1 MKMRS
6 KMIRKRS
13 ISTTLASTTLMI
25 LRNRLSERVWGSRG
39 VYSPHIGQPRP
50 RHGPAMGLAACI
62 PSRQEQMPREL
73 PCPSHHLA
81 RSSILDG
88 VGVIGDSISDEYR
101 YYAPDRAT
109 ARNWVEILAE
119 TRDFSFGGPRIGT
132 EGRDRRLAHNWSQ
145 SGATTGSLMSF
156 VPEAGLA
163 VRVADGSAINLAAVT
178 IGTNDFADVL
188 FSSRSV
194 AAMESAL
201 ERASSN
207 FAAILNSLL
216 GVGPSLRIAAFTA
229 VDLRPSP
236 LLRGIIGSGLI
247 ATPLVA
253 AYAAAIAD
261 FNGRMSKLMAAHS
274 HRAVVID
281 INDLLAGVV
290 EAHRYALADW
300 EINRVVASNDPRHL
314 FLADGFH
321 PGTIGQCLIANRFLE
336 AVNRVFDAGI
346 PLLGDG
352 EMVRFAASVPKPSG
366 LSLIG
371 TGVLALLGYG
381 RRCPRAA

>member
-1 MKMRS
+1 ML
-6 KMIRKRS
+6 RKRNIPS
-13 ISTTLASTTLMI
+13 TLASTTLLI
-25 LRNRLSERVWGSRG
+25 IRNRLSERVWGSRG
-39 VYSPHIGQPRP
+39 VYSPHIGRPRP
-50 RHGPAMGLAACI
+50 RNGRGMGLAACR
-62 PSRQEQMPREL
+62 PSRQEQVPGEL
-73 PCPSHHLA
+73 PCPSHPMA

-101 YYAPDRAT
+101 YYAPDRAS

-119 TRDFSFGGPRIGT
+119 TRGFSFGGPLIGA
-132 EGRDRRLAHNWSQ
+132 EGRDRRFAHNWSQ
-145 SGATTGSLMSF
+145 SGATTASLISF
-156 VPEAGLA
+156 GQEAELA
-163 VRVADGSAINLAAVT
+163 ARVAGGAAINLAAVT

-216 GVGPSLRIAAFTA
+216 NIGPSLRIAAFTA
-229 VDLRPSP
+229 VDLRSSP
-236 LLRGIIGSGLI
+236 LLRGIIGTGLI
-247 ATPLVA
+247 APSMVD
-253 AYAAAIAD
+253 AYAAAIAV
-261 FNGRMSKLMAAHS
+261 FNARMIGLIADHS
-274 HRAVVID
+274 SRAVAVD
-281 INDLLAGVV
+281 INDLLAGIV
-290 EAHRYALADW
+290 EAGRYVIADW

-321 PGTIGQCLIANRFLE
+321 TGTIGQCLVANRFLE
-336 AVNRVFDAGI
+336 AIDRGFDARM
-346 PLLGDG
+346 PLLGDE
-352 EMVRFAASVPKPSG
+352 EMVRFAASVPIPSG

-381 RRCPRAA
+381 RRPCAA

>member
-1 MKMRS
+1 
-6 KMIRKRS
+6 MIGKRN
-13 ISTTLASTTLMI
+13 IPATLASTTLMI

-50 RHGPAMGLAACI
+50 RHGPVMGLAVCR
-62 PSRQEQMPREL
+62 PSRQEQIPGEL
-73 PCPSHHLA
+73 PRSSRPLDN
-81 RSSILDG
+81 SSILDG

-101 YYAPDRAT
+101 YYAPDRAS

-119 TRDFSFGGPRIGT
+119 TRDFSFGGSSVGA
-132 EGRDRRLAHNWSQ
+132 EGRDRRFAHNWSQ

-156 VPEAGLA
+156 GQEAELA
-163 VRVADGSAINLAAVT
+163 VRVAGGSAINLAAVT
-178 IGTNDFADVL
+178 IGANDFADVL

-194 AAMESAL
+194 AGMEFAL

-207 FAAILNSLL
+207 FAAIFNSLL
-216 GVGPSLRIAAFTA
+216 DIGPSLRIAAFTA
-229 VDLRPSP
+229 VDIRSSP

-247 ATPLVA
+247 APPLID
-253 AYAAAIAD
+253 AYAAAIAA
-261 FNGRMSKLMAAHS
+261 FNTRMIRLIADHS
-274 HRAVVID
+274 YRAVAVD

-290 EAHRYALADW
+290 EAGRYIIADW

-336 AVNRVFDAGI
+336 AINWGFDARI

-352 EMVRFAASVPKPSG
+352 EMVRFAASVPIPSG

-381 RRCPRAA
+381 RRRPRAA

>member
-1 MKMRS
+1 ML
-6 KMIRKRS
+6 RKRN
-13 ISTTLASTTLMI
+13 IPTTLASTTLMI
-25 LRNRLSERVWGSRG
+25 LRNRLSEGVWGSRG
-39 VYSPHIGQPRP
+39 VYLPQIVQPRP
-50 RHGPAMGLAACI
+50 RNGRGMGLAACH
-62 PSRQEQMPREL
+62 PSRQEQVPGEL
-73 PCPSHHLA
+73 PCPSHPMA

-101 YYAPDRAT
+101 YYAPDRAS

-119 TRDFSFGGPRIGT
+119 TRGFSFGGPLIGA
-132 EGRDRRLAHNWSQ
+132 EGRDRRFAHNWSQ

-156 VPEAGLA
+156 GQEAKLA
-163 VRVADGSAINLAAVT
+163 ARVAGGSAIDLAAVT

-194 AAMESAL
+194 AAMELAL

-216 GVGPSLRIAAFTA
+216 NIGPSLRIAAFTA
-229 VDLRPSP
+229 VDLRSSP
-236 LLRGIIGSGLI
+236 LLRGIIGTGLI
-247 ATPLVA
+247 APSMVD
-253 AYAAAIAD
+253 AYAAAIAV
-261 FNGRMSKLMAAHS
+261 FNARMIGLIADHS
-274 HRAVVID
+274 SRAVAVD
-281 INDLLAGVV
+281 INDLLAGIV
-290 EAHRYALADW
+290 EAGRYVIADW

-321 PGTIGQCLIANRFLE
+321 TGTIGQCLVANRFLE
-336 AVNRVFDAGI
+336 AIDRGFDARM
-346 PLLGDG
+346 PLLGDE
-352 EMVRFAASVPKPSG
+352 EMVRFAASVPIPSG

-381 RRCPRAA
+381 RRPCAA